1 MRDLIMN
8 TADSA
13 DTHFSNIGQSS
24 SPLGPTF
31 ANKRIH
37 SMDVIRG
44 FALMGIFFMNVEW
57 FNRTFAEFST
67 GLPASW
73 QGIDLWAGYF
83 VNYFVAGKFWTIFS
97 LLFGMGFAVMLT
109 SAQDKGSNFI
119 KPYSRRIIALG
130 VFGLLHTLLLWPG
143 DILYS
148 YAFTAAGLLI
158 ILFGQWKWI
167 LASLIGMAG
176 IAAIPNMDS
185 FAAVPAGVAFMSV
198 LAFYLRSDKSFN
210 VFGARIPLFS
220 GILGIIGILI
230 TGAALASFFV
240 TKMHEARIPLC
251 IAAFFTLLIAYCS
264 ARYYQPRESRLWRMG
279 AFIYLLPFLIMLA
292 VGLSKWNEPVR
303 NVLDSPAAVAL
314 ATELAAEKIA
324 EEKLSD
330 AQKEALAEQRQ
341 KALQSMSK
349 ERKKLEEDAERIN
362 RIHELRT
369 NIAKEEKVLKHGSYS
384 EFLKFRISEFTKD
397 PFGPAAL
404 AIMGIG
410 MFLIGMWFIQSGI
423 MRNARDHLPLFR
435 RIAFIGLPIGIA
447 LSILSSL
454 LAVRHIPGVDGDHW
468 LAAHALVNLAGLPA
482 SLAYMSI
489 VILMCYSAG
498 WLSRI
503 QVLAPYGRMA
513 LSNYLMQSL
522 IQAVFFFGWGFGH
535 FGMPRFEQ
543 LLFAAVVIVLQIAFS
558 HWWLKRFAYG
568 PMEWLWRAI
577 TYWQVPKFRAT

>member
-1 MRDLIMN
+1 MN
-8 TADSA
+8 TSIHNEFNLAEV
-13 DTHFSNIGQSS
+13 TPNPT
-24 SPLGPTF
+24 PLAPLM

-44 FALMGIFFMNVEW
+44 FALIGIFFMNVEW

-67 GLPASW
+67 GMPASW

-119 KPYSRRIIALG
+119 KPYVRRIIALG
-130 VFGLLHTLLLWPG
+130 VFGLLHTILLWPG

-185 FAAVPAGVAFMSV
+185 FAAVPACVAFMSV

-210 VFGARIPLFS
+210 VFGARIPLLS
-220 GILGIIGILI
+220 GILGIIGILA
-230 TGAALASFFV
+230 TGAALASFFID
-240 TKMHEARIPLC
+240 KMQEARIPLC
-251 IAAFFTLLIAYCS
+251 LSAFFTLFTAFCS
-264 ARYYQPRESRLWRMG
+264 THYYQPRESRAWRIG

-292 VGLSKWNEPVR
+292 VGVSKWNEPVH
-303 NVLDSPAAVAL
+303 NVFDSPAAVAL
-314 ATELAAEKIA
+314 AAEKA
-324 EEKLSD
+324 TEKAAQEKLSD

-341 KALQSMSK
+341 KTLKSMSK

-362 RIHELRT
+362 RIHDLRT

-384 EFLKFRISEFTKD
+384 ELLKFRISEFTKD

-404 AIMGIG
+404 AFMGIG
-410 MFLIGMWFIQSGI
+410 MFLIGMWFIQSGV

-435 RIAFIGLPIGIA
+435 RIAFIGLPIGVA
-447 LSILSSL
+447 LSIMSSL
-454 LAVRHIPGVDGDHW
+454 LAVRHIPGVDGDYW

-489 VILMCYSAG
+489 IILMCHSSG
-498 WLSRI
+498 IFSRVSI
-503 QVLAPYGRMA
+503 LAPYGRMA

-522 IQAVFFFGWGFGH
+522 IQAWFFFGWGLGYY
-535 FGMPRFEQ
+535 GMPRFEQ
-543 LLFAAVVIVLQIAFS
+543 LVFATIVIVLQIAFS

-577 TYWQVPKFRAT
+577 TYWQRPKFRITATEI

>member
-1 MRDLIMN
+1 MN
-8 TADSA
+8 APIHNEINLAEVTPNPA
-13 DTHFSNIGQSS
+13 
-24 SPLGPTF
+24 PLAPLM

-44 FALMGIFFMNVEW
+44 FALIGIFFMNVEW

-109 SAQDKGSNFI
+109 SAQDKGSDFI
-119 KPYSRRIIALG
+119 KPYVRRIIALG

-167 LASLIGMAG
+167 LAGLIGMAG

-210 VFGARIPLFS
+210 LFGVRIPLLS
-220 GILGIIGILI
+220 GILGIIGILV

-240 TKMHEARIPLC
+240 DKMQEAKIPLC
-251 IAAFFTLLIAYCS
+251 VSAFFTLLTAFCS
-264 ARYYQPRESRLWRMG
+264 AHYYQPRESRLWRIG

-292 VGLSKWNEPVR
+292 IGLSKWNEPVHS
-303 NVLDSPAAVAL
+303 VFDSPAAVAL
-314 ATELAAEKIA
+314 AAEKA
-324 EEKLSD
+324 TEKAAQEKLSD
-330 AQKEALAEQRQ
+330 AQKEVLAEQRQ
-341 KALQSMSK
+341 KTLKSMSK

-362 RIHELRT
+362 RIHDLRT
-369 NIAKEEKVLKHGSYS
+369 DIAKEEKVLKHGGYG
-384 EFLKFRISEFTKD
+384 EFLKFRISEFSKD

-404 AIMGIG
+404 AFMGIG

-447 LSILSSL
+447 LSVMSSL

-522 IQAVFFFGWGFGH
+522 IQAVFFFGWGLGNY
-535 FGMPRFEQ
+535 GMPRFEQ
-543 LLFAAVVIVLQIAFS
+543 LVFAAIVIVLQIAFS

-577 TYWQVPKFRAT
+577 TYWQRPKFRITATEI